1 MCLLSTELNVL
12 FLGEAL
18 LFSPDFCPTSESET
32 YSFSTKNREVEN
44 ALKISRCKWKRFFS
58 ANCWNAEEVDQ
69 DNSLFTYWAASLLE
83 NPCKCF

>member
-1 MCLLSTELNVL
+1 MYFSWGKLYCFLLI
-12 FLGEAL
+12 F
-18 LFSPDFCPTSESET
+18 FESET
-32 YSFSTKNREVEN
+32 YSFSTKTREVEN